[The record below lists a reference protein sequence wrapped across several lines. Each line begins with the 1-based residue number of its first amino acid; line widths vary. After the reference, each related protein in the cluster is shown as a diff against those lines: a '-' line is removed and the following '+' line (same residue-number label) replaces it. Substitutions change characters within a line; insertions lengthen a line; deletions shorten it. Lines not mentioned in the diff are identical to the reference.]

1 MVLMVE
7 GLCLKESHI
16 NPNKVNKTFAEADR
30 MKP

>member
-7 GLCLKESHI
+7 GLCLKESQI
-16 NPNKVNKTFAEADR
+16 SQNKVNKTFAEADR